1 MPNHINDAREQLAPR
16 NPLSHEQR
24 NLHQNYD
31 LEANEWAK
39 ERGKNCA
46 PLLPKGEGVIKT
58 LPSLDESVFSQELP
72 SIKNEIIAINN
83 NYLEVTSGLKANKW
97 MTIIPGFL
105 GFPAFLIMSIY
116 LCWFMFARLEN
127 NEYNALGI
135 IIIPALIVGLG
146 MAYSLFSIAAFSPED
161 EPIRFSR
168 NDRKIYRYQAP
179 RWRWLGMEVYRLNG
193 RANVEIFDWEHCR
206 AEIVRKVIATG
217 ATVRRDCFLELAILD
232 PTSQK
237 VIKRFRVGDRDM
249 YGNFSFRIV
258 LWETIRRYM
267 EQSVDAIPAPVLLGR
282 RETLADCIEE
292 FNPFSLPAKASPG
305 AQKIISYLLA
315 ILLWVISLPTIFA
328 VISRWISFKI
338 SGKVNWGELQQ
349 SVFAVSADD
358 PSLPQKSRPEVG
370 CASMSMEEVK
380 RRRQAAVLWFISI
393 MVQLSALW
401 WFFFTPS
408 YYR

>member
-1 MPNHINDAREQLAPR
+1 MPEHINDAGGRLAPK
-16 NPLSHEQR
+16 NSLLHKQR

-31 LEANEWAK
+31 LEDKEWAK
-39 ERGKNCA
+39 EVGKSCA
-46 PLLPKGEGVIKT
+46 PLLPEGEGVIKT
-58 LPSLDESVFSQELP
+58 LPPPDESVFSQELP
-72 SIKNEIIAINN
+72 SIQNEVIAMNN
-83 NYLEVTSGLKANKW
+83 TYLEVTSGLKANKW

-116 LCWFMFARLEN
+116 LCWFMFARLGKN
-127 NEYNALGI
+127 DYSALGI
-135 IIIPALIVGLG
+135 IIIPVLIAGLA

-168 NDRKIYRYQAP
+168 NDSKIYRYQAP

-193 RANVEIFDWEHCR
+193 QANVEVFDWEHCR
-206 AEIVRKVIATG
+206 AEVVRKVIATG

-232 PTSQK
+232 PTSEK

-249 YGNFSFRIV
+249 YGNFFYRIV

-267 EQSVDAIPAPVLLGR
+267 EIGVAAIPAPVLLER
-282 RETLADCIEE
+282 RATMADCVEE
-292 FNPFSLPAKASPG
+292 FNPFSLPAKATPG
-305 AQKIISYLLA
+305 AQKIFSYLLA
-315 ILLWVISLPTIFA
+315 MLLWIISLPTIFA

-338 SGKVNWGELQQ
+338 SGKVNWGELEQT
-349 SVFAVSADD
+349 VFMVSATD
-358 PSLPQKSRPEVG
+358 PSLPKKPWSEME
-370 CASMSMEEVK
+370 CASMSVEEVK

-393 MVQLSALW
+393 IVQLSALW